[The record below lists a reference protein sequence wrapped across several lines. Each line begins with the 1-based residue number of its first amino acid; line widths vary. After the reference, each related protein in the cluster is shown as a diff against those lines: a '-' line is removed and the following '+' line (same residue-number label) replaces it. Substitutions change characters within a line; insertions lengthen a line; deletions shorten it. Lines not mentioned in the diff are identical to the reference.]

1 MADHDNRAFHTVA
14 GVLTLIA
21 ALLGHAVTV
30 PHPQAWFFGAAAAFA
45 VLLPAEVAYFVLN
58 AKRSRPARVVR
69 APEPADDHKL
79 YSLLGRVLTAIE
91 TVQPGEMDLS
101 GTFRRAVARL
111 ESRTDRNAP
120 EVVAL
125 RVLVR
130 QTTEKLVRHARDE
143 NPDSVMLVQRM
154 RVYREDLE
162 EAIAAVEPG

>member
-58 AKRSRPARVVR
+58 AKRSKPVRMVRP
-69 APEPADDHKL
+69 PEPADDHEL
-79 YSLLGRVLTAIE
+79 YSLLGRVQAAIE
-91 TVQPGEMDLS
+91 TVQPGETELS
-101 GTFRRAVARL
+101 GTCRRAVARL
-111 ESRTDRNAP
+111 ESRTDRNAA

-125 RVLVR
+125 RAMLS
-130 QTTEKLVRHARDE
+130 QITEKMVRHARDE
-143 NPDSVMLVQRM
+143 NPDPVMLAQRM
-154 RVYREDLE
+154 RMYREDLE